1 MMINEFDEVVVV
13 PSMSSILVDIKNDI
27 KEFIAKIDRFDYRI
41 IRVAKFNYVVKN
53 VIKPHDYDDA
63 SNKK

>member
-1 MMINEFDEVVVV
+1 MLINEFDEIVVF
-13 PSMSSILVDIKNDI
+13 PSMSSILIDLKNDI

-41 IRVAKFNYVVKN
+41 IRVAKFNFVVKN
-53 VIKPHDYDDA
+53 VIKPHDYDEM